1 VRRGVRAGGFFA
13 FFVFFCLHAQGVC
26 FIFIGLQSTKSTT
39 NNLAAGMEKAIQ
51 GEVQARGQGRVVPID
66 LGYGRTGGADEK
78 SAAVA
83 QSVERVLGKDEVLG
97 SNPSSS

>member
-1 VRRGVRAGGFFA
+1 VASVGAGGFLHFL
-13 FFVFFCLHAQGVC
+13 FFFCLHALGVC
-26 FIFIGLQSTKSTT
+26 LIFIGLQSTKSKT
-39 NNLAAGMEKAIQ
+39 NNLAAGMEEAIQ
-51 GEVQARGQGRVVPID
+51 GEVQACGQGRVVPID
-66 LGYGRTGGADEK
+66 LGCGQTGRTAGK